1 MITALRPAPRIAL
14 VGFTGAG
21 KTTLAGALTE
31 VLRAQGVPS
40 AVLKLAAPLYDLQ
53 RRYHTLAGIEAA
65 DGAQDQQLLH
75 RIATD
80 LRGLSATA
88 LVDRFRAELARI
100 PEGTAVINDDLR
112 DAEIDAPGL
121 RAAGFVLVRVHCEE
135 SIRSS
140 RLAGREDRTRLDE
153 RAVFGP
159 ALAAMRFDHEI
170 DTSSTD
176 PQSCAQQLLEAIAT
190 PLARATATARAAS
203 TGLSGVH
210 DTSHVWGQY
219 LEVGLNPV
227 TLLREILVY
236 PGGRTS
242 IHRHAQATELNV
254 ITAGAVRLFVGDDPD
269 DLTEYVRGE
278 GDVINVP
285 AGRWHGVAFERGESP
300 TQPCARFIEF
310 VHTYRSADD
319 IERFAPAIGGQRPA
333 DAHHGFSGWIATSV

>member
-1 MITALRPAPRIAL
+1 MVTALTTAPRIAL

-21 KTTLAGALTE
+21 KTTLATAITEALHT
-31 VLRAQGVPS
+31 QGVPS
-40 AVLKLAAPLYDLQ
+40 TVLKLAAPLYDLQ
-53 RRYHTLAGIEAA
+53 RRYHTAAGIEAA

-80 LRGLSATA
+80 LRRLSATA
-88 LVDRFRAELARI
+88 LLDRFCGELARI
-100 PEGTAVINDDLR
+100 GEGTAVINDDLR
-112 DAEIDAPGL
+112 DAEVDAPGL

-135 SIRSS
+135 SIRTA
-140 RLAGREDRTRLDE
+140 RLAGRADLTRLDE
-153 RAVFGP
+153 RATFGP
-159 ALAAMRFDHEI
+159 ALEAMRFDHEI
-170 DTSSTD
+170 DTSATD
-176 PQSCAQQLLEAIAT
+176 PQSCARQLLNAIAP
-190 PLARATATARAAS
+190 PLEPATAIARAAS
-203 TGLSGVH
+203 TGLTGMH

-219 LEVGLNPV
+219 LEVGLNPA

-254 ITAGAVRLFVGDDPD
+254 ITAGAVTLFVGDDPD

-278 GDVINVP
+278 GEVIHVP
-285 AGRWHGVAFERGESP
+285 AGRWHAVAFARGESP

-319 IERFAPAIGGQRPA
+319 IERFAPATPGERPT
-333 DAHHGFSGWIATSV
+333 DAHHGFSGWIATSA